1 MTDATQVGTS
11 ATEGFPGDM
20 RFRPV
25 SGKNPGARGRLWVGD
40 GWKDDDGSKWNSEP
54 WKWQTAEQIAVTM
67 ADPDNQKT
75 YTGIGLM
82 TGSKVGGYCWIDFD
96 GEEVGP

>member
-1 MTDATQVGTS
+1 M
-11 ATEGFPGDM
+11 
-20 RFRPV
+20 
-25 SGKNPGARGRLWVGD
+25 GD

-82 TGSKVGGYCWIDFD
+82 TGSKERRVLLD
-96 GEEVGP
+96 